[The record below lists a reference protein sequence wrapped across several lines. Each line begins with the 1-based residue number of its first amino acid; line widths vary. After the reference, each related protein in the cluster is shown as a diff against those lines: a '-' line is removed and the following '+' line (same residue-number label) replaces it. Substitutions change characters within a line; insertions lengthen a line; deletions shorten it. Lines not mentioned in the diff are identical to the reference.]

1 MVTIIKKNEYQNLL
15 TINWDL
21 KKVPNMIYTEK
32 NCSYVFDRK
41 LLSRVMKYSFKEIF
55 ATPIQ
60 NR

>member
-1 MVTIIKKNEYQNLL
+1 
-15 TINWDL
+15 
-21 KKVPNMIYTEK
+21 MIYTEK